1 MWCICTSRF
10 LNHIQVFGALR
21 MSVKMLLMWN
31 SRMLIDGGRESGVAT
46 SLLEGSNLIVLK
58 ESSVIHSIGN
68 LGIHGQGILNLSGDG
83 DTIQA
88 QRLILSLFY
97 NIVVK

>member
-1 MWCICTSRF
+1 
-10 LNHIQVFGALR
+10 
-21 MSVKMLLMWN
+21 
-31 SRMLIDGGRESGVAT
+31 MLIDGGRESGVAT

-58 ESSVIHSIGN
+58 VCYLFKIARYGPSSPLPSLLYDLFCSHACQESSVIHSIGN